1 MHIMHFRKFY
11 VPMSTGLLEDDKSLK
26 MPLDSIL
33 EGVLFQHF
41 LGEHAPRTPIVL
53 VCFACTCDSH
63 TMTVHIVTSPTSIIV
78 SNVVMPPPLFNSL
91 ILPLL
96 ETTILVCMS
105 MHLAAGH
112 VFLFRIPIVQWL
124 LFCSSSC

>member
-11 VPMSTGLLEDDKSLK
+11 VPMSIGLLEDDKSLK

-33 EGVLFQHF
+33 EGVIFQHF
-41 LGEHAPRTPIVL
+41 LGEYAPRTPIVL

-63 TMTVHIVTSPTSIIV
+63 TMTMHIVTSPTPIIV
-78 SNVVMPPPLFNSL
+78 SNAVVPSPPPPLFNSL

-96 ETTILVCMS
+96 EVTILVCMS
-105 MHLAAGH
+105 MHLAVGH
-112 VFLFRIPIVQWL
+112 AFLLRIMIV
-124 LFCSSSC
+124 

>member
-11 VPMSTGLLEDDKSLK
+11 VPMSTGLLEDDKSLT

-33 EGVLFQHF
+33 EGVIFQHF

-63 TMTVHIVTSPTSIIV
+63 TMTVHNIIVTSPTSIIV
-78 SNVVMPPPLFNSL
+78 SNAVVPPPHFS
-91 ILPLL
+91 
-96 ETTILVCMS
+96 
-105 MHLAAGH
+105 
-112 VFLFRIPIVQWL
+112 IV
-124 LFCSSSC
+124 